1 MNGPTSG
8 SWPSPGPLETGQFPD
23 HLTARVVTPGAQPRI
38 HGYDVESDLARH
50 YSPSA
55 VAFLAVTGE
64 LPTPETAEALDTIL
78 VFASPV
84 SVACAPTH
92 AAVLARLCG
101 GDSSSILSVAAI
113 TLAEQIKYLLNE
125 HETFLSWLKTTTG
138 DIPEGFR
145 AVDQEDIDAVQRLD
159 VALRGVGLQV
169 PVLARGPS
177 RNAAILAAL
186 HACGLRARRQYEAL
200 LAWTR
205 LPVVLAEALAE
216 HATNFRHYP
225 INLPHYVYEE

>member
-1 MNGPTSG
+1 MNGPNSG
-8 SWPSPGPLETGQFPD
+8 SWPSPGPLELGQFPD
-23 HLTARVVTPGAQPRI
+23 QLTARVVTPGAQPKI

-64 LPTPETAEALDTIL
+64 LPTPEVAAALDTIL

-92 AAVLARLCG
+92 AAVLARICG
-101 GDSSSILSVAAI
+101 GDSSAILSVAAI
-113 TLAEQIKYLLNE
+113 TLAEQIKHLLNE
-125 HETFLSWLKTTTG
+125 HEQFLSWLKTATG
-138 DIPEGFR
+138 DIPEVFR
-145 AVDQEDIDAVQRLD
+145 AVAQDDIEAVQRLN
-159 VALRGVGLQV
+159 VALRGAGLQV
-169 PVLARGPS
+169 PVLAQEPTRD
-177 RNAAILAAL
+177 AAILAAL
-186 HACGLRARRQYEAL
+186 HACGLKARRQYEAL

-205 LPVVLAEALAE
+205 LPVVVAEALAE

-225 INLPHYVYEE
+225 INLPHFVYEE